1 MKAPARALLWWI
13 DAVAARPWT
22 VVLAALLLAGISL
35 VYTLATLRIDT
46 DTTDMIAAD
55 VPFRQ
60 HDRAFARAF
69 PAFSH
74 PIVAVIEGQA
84 PERVRFAATAL
95 ADALRADHDHFSAVD
110 YAAGLPFFAEHG
122 LLYLGVD
129 EVALLT
135 DRLAEAQPLL
145 AALAEDPTLRGLG
158 TFTTLAIDQQRGDA
172 ALPAELDQ
180 LFGDMAAVADAQ
192 TRGVPAE
199 LSWHRLL
206 DDDDPAVARQ
216 LVLAQPRLDYASLA
230 PAGAAIEALRAA
242 ADRLGIDST
251 HGLQLRLTGAAV
263 LEDEELE
270 SVASGALTAVVI
282 TTVAVALLLFWGLRS
297 WRLITATLLTLAVG
311 LVVTAGFT
319 ALAIGRLNLISVAF
333 AVLFVGLGVDFGI
346 HVVLRYQE
354 QIQQAVGQTLAIERA
369 GQGVAGALTLT
380 AVCAALGFLSFVPT
394 AYLGLA
400 ELGIISAF
408 GMLVAWIASL
418 TLLPALLRLMPLS
431 PAPAT
436 ERPSLL
442 LPIERHSRSIL
453 TVAGIAGIASLLA
466 LPYLTFDFDPLNLK
480 DPTAES
486 VVTFH
491 LLKADADTSPH
502 VIEIL
507 EPSLEQA
514 DRTARRLASLAPVAS
529 ARTVTSLV
537 PEAQDEKLELID
549 SLAWLIGP
557 LLQPGDTAALNAH
570 QRAQA
575 LDDLERT
582 LDQALAGDQA
592 AARNPGG
599 AALADALRRLP
610 ERAGAAPAELET
622 RLMGLLPVLL
632 EDLRRALDADRI
644 RLEDLP
650 ADVRAQWL
658 TPDGQA
664 RVLVRPAWQIESSG
678 ELRAFAQA
686 ILAEVPHATG
696 TPIVVVEGGGA
707 VVLAFEQASALALV
721 LIVVLL
727 GLVLRN
733 VRDVILVLAPILLA
747 AVLTAASAVLLGLS
761 LNFANVIVL
770 PLLLGL
776 GVSGAIHV
784 VMRER
789 QQGDIV
795 GTSTPRAVVFSG
807 LTTIASFGSLA
818 LSKHLGLASMGQ
830 LLSIAILW
838 SLVCTLVVLPS
849 MLAFAAGQ
857 RVRAPAT
864 GPR

>member
-1 MKAPARALLWWI
+1 MKASARALLWWI
-13 DAVAARPWT
+13 GAVVARPWT
-22 VVLAALLLAGISL
+22 VVLAALLLAGICL
-35 VYTLATLRIDT
+35 AYTLATLRIDT
-46 DTTDMIAAD
+46 DTTDMISAD

-74 PIVAVIEGQA
+74 PIVAVIEGPV
-84 PERVRFAATAL
+84 PERVQIAATAL
-95 ADALRADHDHFSAVD
+95 ADALRADGEHFSAVD

-122 LLYLGVD
+122 LLYLGED
-129 EVALLT
+129 ELAGLT
-135 DRLAEAQPLL
+135 DRLADAQPLL
-145 AALAEDPTLRGLG
+145 AALAEDPTLRGLDA
-158 TFTTLAIDQQRGDA
+158 FAALAIEQQPADG
-172 ALPAELDQ
+172 ALPAELDR

-192 TRGVPAE
+192 IRGAPAE
-199 LSWHRLL
+199 LSWRKLL
-206 DDDDPAVARQ
+206 DGDHPAIVRQ
-216 LVLAQPRLDYASLA
+216 IVLAQPRLDYASLA
-230 PAGAAIEALRAA
+230 PAGAAIDALRAA
-242 ADRLGIDST
+242 AGGLQIDPA
-251 HGLQLRLTGAAV
+251 HGLRLRLTGAAV
-263 LEDEELE
+263 LEDEELA
-270 SVASGALTAVVI
+270 SVASGALTAVAI

-297 WRLITATLLTLAVG
+297 WRLIAATLVTLAVG

-354 QIQQAVGQTLAIERA
+354 QIQQAARQIVAIKDA
-369 GQGVAGALTLT
+369 AQGVAGALTLT

-408 GMLVAWIASL
+408 GMLVAWVASL
-418 TLLPALLRLMPLS
+418 TLLPALLRLMPLEA
-431 PAPAT
+431 APAT

-453 TVAGIAGIASLLA
+453 AVAGIAGVASLFA
-466 LPYLTFDFDPLNLK
+466 LPYLAFDFDPLNLK
-480 DPTAES
+480 DPTAEL
-486 VVTFH
+486 VVTFQ
-491 LLKADADTSPH
+491 LLKTDPDTSPH

-507 EPSLEQA
+507 EPNLEQA
-514 DRTARRLASLAPVAS
+514 DRTAKKLASLAPVAS
-529 ARTVTSLV
+529 ARTITSLV
-537 PEAQDEKLELID
+537 PQDQDAKLELID

-557 LLQPGDTAALNAH
+557 LLQPGENAALDAG
-570 QRAQA
+570 QRVQA
-575 LDDLERT
+575 LDDLERI
-582 LDQALAGDQA
+582 LDQALAGDGA
-592 AARNPGG
+592 ERNPGA

-610 ERAGAAPAELET
+610 ATPGATADLET

-632 EDLRRALDADRI
+632 EDLRQALEADRI

-650 ADVRAQWL
+650 EDVRAQWL

-664 RVLVRPAWQIESSG
+664 RILVRPAWQIENNA

-696 TPIVVVEGGGA
+696 APIVVVEGGRA
-707 VVLAFEQASALALV
+707 VVQAFERASALALV
-721 LIVVLL
+721 LITLL
-727 GLVLRN
+727 LALVLRN
-733 VRDVILVLAPILLA
+733 LRDVVLVLAPILLA
-747 AVLTAASAVLLGLS
+747 ALLTAASAVLLGLS

-789 QQGDIV
+789 QQGGMV
-795 GTSTPRAVVFSG
+795 GSSTPRAVVFSG

-818 LSKHLGLASMGQ
+818 LSDHLGLASMGQ
-830 LLSIAILW
+830 LLSIAIVW
-838 SLVCTLVVLPS
+838 SLVCSLVVLPS
-849 MLAFAAGQ
+849 MLAVSAGQ